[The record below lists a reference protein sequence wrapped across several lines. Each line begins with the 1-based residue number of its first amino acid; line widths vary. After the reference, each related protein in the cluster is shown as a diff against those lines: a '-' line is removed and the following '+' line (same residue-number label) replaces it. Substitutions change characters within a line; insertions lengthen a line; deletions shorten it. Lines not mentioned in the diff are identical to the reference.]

1 MQTESY
7 QAQAIG
13 CREEQQDAVAE
24 QRLSPN
30 LRLFVLADGMGGH
43 IGGAKAAC
51 TVVQAIGGYLQNHP
65 SADVAEALR
74 QAVQHANGRLAEE
87 AAAHPELYGM
97 GTTVI
102 ALLLDEAAGR
112 YTYISVGDSPLYLC
126 RSGCLTRINANHAFA
141 EDLKKMIAAGIISRE
156 EAERH
161 PARHA
166 VTSAIT
172 GGSIRHTD
180 IGEGSLHSGDILL
193 LASDGI
199 QTLDD
204 SAGGEMEALLAAQAG
219 SPPSHTVQTLMAAVS
234 GKNNPRQDNVSV
246 ILIRARSGVN
256 AEPNRPV
263 PPTKVLPDSRPTL
276 VNRQADTAEVPPPS
290 SPKRLLRLLSA
301 GILLG
306 IAAAT
311 AAFFWAQSQAKKPP
325 AETSGIHSP
334 KPAKK

>member
-13 CREEQQDAVAE
+13 CREEQQDVVAE

-51 TVVQAIGGYLQNHP
+51 TVAQAIGGYLQNHP
-65 SADVAEALR
+65 SADALR

-219 SPPSHTVQTLMAAVS
+219 SPPSHTVQALMAAVS

-246 ILIRARSGVN
+246 ILIRARSGFN
-256 AEPNRPV
+256 AEPDSPA

-276 VNRQADTAEVPPPS
+276 VNRQAGAAEVPPPS

-325 AETSGIHSP
+325 TETSGIHSP
-334 KPAKK
+334 KPKK

>member
-43 IGGAKAAC
+43 KGGAKAAC
-51 TVVQAIGGYLQNHP
+51 TVAQAIGGYLQNQP
-65 SADVAEALR
+65 SADAAEALR

-141 EDLKKMIAAGIISRE
+141 EDLKKMIAAGIIS
-156 EAERH
+156 
-161 PARHA
+161 
-166 VTSAIT
+166 
-172 GGSIRHTD
+172 HTD
-180 IGEGSLHSGDILL
+180 IGAGSLHSGDILL

-219 SPPSHTVQTLMAAVS
+219 SPPNQTVQALMAAVS

-246 ILIRARSGVN
+246 ILIRARSGLN
-256 AEPNRPV
+256 AEPDSSV

-276 VNRQADTAEVPPPS
+276 VNRQAGTAEVPPPS